1 MNLKRFHDII
11 AVKTGPTG
19 SGTDAAGGSAAAG
32 TGESMITAFHAR
44 NLEIAEMS
52 EEAFNEMINIQIR
65 SSVIPTS
72 AESSQNPEALQSLK
86 DWNSEE
92 NPDVK
97 SGRISFGIKSL
108 TLNVTQICNL
118 KCTYCAAGGDGT
130 YGEAIN
136 RINVEKTLPQLKFF
150 LENLKPGSHFNLSFV
165 GGEPFLYPEAMKAI
179 YDYITLQTAGRDIAC
194 KFMVTTNGT
203 LMTDKA
209 IELLKTMKIHVSV
222 SLDGV
227 AEINDH
233 VRPSKDGKSS
243 TAATLNGIK
252 KLVEIREHLA
262 SISIVA
268 VASSENMRVKE
279 SYLFFRSLNVD
290 AYEFN
295 FSYSEKSQ
303 AAQDE
308 YLKQM
313 AEIAQLAWE
322 FGGED
327 ELRKIKTFNAY
338 FDVFDN
344 QQRIENFCGAG
355 KSYLMIDAKNRLYTC
370 PWVVG
375 EKDEVVG
382 EGSQLDYDKLDKY
395 QKPLIELNN
404 CNNCWA
410 RFVCG
415 GGCMYIH
422 REHTGDKH
430 KKDELFC
437 ERTRSL
443 IILGILYYKRARAS

>member
-1 MNLKRFHDII
+1 MNLKRFQDII
-11 AVKTGPTG
+11 AVKTEPTDSASG
-19 SGTDAAGGSAAAG
+19 SGQSV
-32 TGESMITAFHAR
+32 ITAFHAR

-52 EEAFNEMINIQIR
+52 EAAFNEMTDIQFK
-65 SSVIPTS
+65 TS
-72 AESSQNPEALQSLK
+72 QVPESKEHSADAEALQSLK
-86 DWNSEE
+86 DWNAEN

-97 SGRISFGIKSL
+97 SGKVSFGIRSL

-136 RINVEKTLPQLKFF
+136 KVNVEKTLPQLKFF
-150 LENLKPGSHFNLSFV
+150 LENLKDGSHFNLSFV

-179 YDYITLQTAGRDIAC
+179 YDYIILQAAGRNITS

-209 IELLKTMKIHVSV
+209 IELLKTMKIHVTV
-222 SLDGV
+222 SLDGE
-227 AEINDH
+227 ASINDI
-233 VRPSKDGKSS
+233 VRPGKDGKGS
-243 TAATLNGIK
+243 TAATLQGIK
-252 KLVEIREHLA
+252 RLVEIRDHLA
-262 SISIVA
+262 SIGIAA
-268 VASSENMRVKE
+268 VYSSKNMFVKD
-279 SYLFFRSLNVD
+279 SYLFFKTLNVD

-303 AAQDE
+303 EAQNE
-308 YLKQM
+308 FIKQM
-313 AEIAQLAWE
+313 GQIAQLAWAA
-322 FGGED
+322 GGET

-338 FDVFDN
+338 FEVFDS
-344 QQRIENFCGAG
+344 QQRIDNFCGAG

-375 EKDEVVG
+375 ESEEVVG
-382 EGSQLDYDKLDKY
+382 VGSQLDYDKLGKY

-404 CNNCWA
+404 CQSCWA
-410 RFVCG
+410 RYVCG
-415 GGCMYIH
+415 GGCMFIH

-430 KKDELFC
+430 KKDNMFC
-437 ERTRSL
+437 ERTRNL
-443 IILGILYYKRARAS
+443 IFLGILYYKRARAS